1 MCLVD
6 RDPKVAVFYLEW
18 HILPISNPLIEKWP
32 SHNYPDENANFWGN
46 NGTCPRITPLENI
59 AWGKYGTRK
68 SKHLNAKEH
77 AQTFSSQ
84 SIFYKMIRQ
93 LSESLL
99 S

>member
-1 MCLVD
+1 MIGHV
-6 RDPKVAVFYLEW
+6 
-18 HILPISNPLIEKWP
+18 LPISNPLKEKWP
-32 SHNYPDENANFWGN
+32 CHNYPVENVNFSGN
-46 NGTCPRITPLENI
+46 DGTCLRITPLENI

-68 SKHLNAKEH
+68 SKHLNAKDH

-84 SIFYKMIRQ
+84 SIFYKTIRK